1 VKWKHKVELD
11 ARGLAPDVVAGQ
23 LADRLGAL
31 PDGFRARQHGTTE
44 LDDIIGWLTDAKD
57 GIGVVADEAEDN
69 VNGILRELY
78 DWADENRLWV
88 NLRTA

>member
-1 VKWKHKVELD
+1 MTTWRHKIELD

-44 LDDIIGWLTDAKD
+44 LDDIIGWLTDAKN
-57 GIGVVADEAEDN
+57 GIFVIDDDAKN
-69 VNGILRELY
+69 VDGILR
-78 DWADENRLWV
+78 
-88 NLRTA
+88 

>member
-1 VKWKHKVELD
+1 VKTWKHKIELD
-11 ARGLAPDVVAGQ
+11 ARGLAPDVAAGQ

-57 GIGVVADEAEDN
+57 GIGVVADDAEDKLPRKRPR
-69 VNGILRELY
+69 VV
-78 DWADENRLWV
+78 RLHRRAS
-88 NLRTA
+88 LTE